1 MYACVYHA
9 GKMIHLI
16 RFASFHQRVLIILQ
30 NNQCINSY
38 MEIHE
43 PDFGRHIQKGISIFL
58 LNFQFSFGTCASN
71 DLYNQDKSE
80 NAQEVERKST
90 AIAVYQAV

>member
-1 MYACVYHA
+1 MNR
-9 GKMIHLI
+9 IL
-16 RFASFHQRVLIILQ
+16 ASPYEKAYQYI
-30 NNQCINSY
+30 
-38 MEIHE
+38 
-43 PDFGRHIQKGISIFL
+43 L